1 MLRQTRW
8 PGGIVCPHCRRA
20 RTSPHSKPSNTPRRR
35 YLCLACRRTF
45 TDTTGTLLARSNLP
59 LAVWFA
65 CLRRSR
71 SRQTPGE
78 LARAVG
84 VKWDTAAQ
92 LQRRVAL
99 ALARPGLFR
108 RLREAAEQQAEGSA
122 TMGVHD
128 SFAPDPAGP
137 DPASPLALTVAR
149 Q

>member
-8 PGGIVCPHCRRA
+8 PEGIVCPYCRRA
-20 RTSPHSKPSNTPRRR
+20 RTSLHSKPSNTPRRR

-78 LARAVG
+78 LARAIG

-99 ALARPGLFR
+99 ALARPGFFR
-108 RLREAAEQQAEGSA
+108 RLREAAEQSEGSP
-122 TMGVHD
+122 TMRV
-128 SFAPDPAGP
+128 PDPFVP
-137 DPASPLALTVAR
+137 DPVVPEPAPRPARTVAL
-149 Q
+149 